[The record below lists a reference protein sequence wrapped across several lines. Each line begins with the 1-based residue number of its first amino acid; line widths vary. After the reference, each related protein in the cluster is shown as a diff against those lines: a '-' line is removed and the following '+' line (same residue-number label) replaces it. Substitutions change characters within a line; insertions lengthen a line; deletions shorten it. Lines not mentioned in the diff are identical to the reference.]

1 MTLSR
6 VLVANRG
13 EIAVRVVQ
21 AAHRL
26 GMTAVSVHPEDDRGS
41 RHVAFADDS
50 QLLPGVGAQAYLD
63 VEAIVAAAVAS
74 DCDALH
80 PGYGFLSESPL
91 LARACSDAGIVFVGP
106 SPEALGT
113 FGDKVSARKAAESAG
128 LPVLAAT
135 GPDVDDAAAR
145 EFFSSLG
152 DGAAVMVKAV
162 AGGGGRG
169 IRPVM
174 SADDLA
180 GAMAECR
187 KEAERAFGDGSVYV
201 EELMV
206 AARHV
211 EVQVLGDGVDALD
224 LGDRDC
230 SLQRRRQKLV
240 EIAPAP
246 GLSDGLRQRMT
257 RAATDLARSVGL
269 AGAATVELLV
279 DARADR
285 FVFLEVNPRVQVEH
299 TVTEEVTGADIVV
312 AQLLLAG
319 GTSLAE
325 LPPTRRPEGF
335 AVQVRLNAETVG
347 RDGDVRPGAGRI
359 TSLDLPSGRGIRV
372 DSAVDGSSTVSPR
385 YDSLL
390 AKIVVHDRQGGL
402 AGVLA
407 AVADALTTVHVGGVA
422 TNVDLLHALVSRP
435 EVAQGTTDTT
445 FVDTHLPELLDAPP
459 ATRPPSVE
467 AVEAGAGDIEV
478 PDGQDVLRSP
488 LPGAVVSISAAGG
501 ETLAPGA
508 TVLVIE
514 AMKMEHVIRVEVPTG
529 IDDVV
534 VTVGDVVAEGQV
546 LALVHPLDDDGSE
559 LSPVDLHD
567 LDQVRPELAELQARL
582 AKTHDGQRPDAV
594 AKRRR
599 TGHRTARENLADL
612 VDTDSFVEYGAL
624 VLAAQRRRRSLED
637 LIDRTPADGLVCGV
651 ATVDG
656 ARCVVM
662 AYDYTVMAGTQGQYN
677 HRKQARLLEVA
688 QREKLPVVIFAEGGG
703 GRPGDTDNGWITGL
717 EEQTFSRFA
726 ALSGVVPLV
735 AVVTGRCFAGNAA
748 LAGCSDVII
757 ATRDASLGMS
767 GPAMIEGG
775 GLGVVAPDDVGPMS
789 VQVPN
794 GVVDVL
800 VQDEAEATAVAR
812 QYLGYFTLGVVP
824 GEVVD
829 QRVLRHL
836 VPENRTRSYDVR
848 LVAEALGDT
857 GTVLELRPEFGA
869 GVRTWLCRIDG
880 RPVGLIA
887 NNSLHLGGAIDSP
900 AADKMARFLQ
910 LCDAHG
916 LPVVSLC
923 DTPGFMVGTEAEK
936 SASVRHFSRVFVAGA
951 KLRVPICMIILRKG
965 YGLGAMAMAGGSLHA
980 PIATLAW
987 PTGELGPM
995 GLEGGV
1001 RLGFRAELEGIADPD
1016 ARTRRFDELVAEAYQ
1031 HGKAINVASV
1041 YEIDGVIDPAD
1052 TRSTLSR
1059 LFASTDPVRESRHGF
1074 VDTW

>member
-1 MTLSR
+1 
-6 VLVANRG
+6 
-13 EIAVRVVQ
+13 
-21 AAHRL
+21 
-26 GMTAVSVHPEDDRGS
+26 
-41 RHVAFADDS
+41 
-50 QLLPGVGAQAYLD
+50 
-63 VEAIVAAAVAS
+63 
-74 DCDALH
+74 
-80 PGYGFLSESPL
+80 
-91 LARACSDAGIVFVGP
+91 
-106 SPEALGT
+106 
-113 FGDKVSARKAAESAG
+113 
-128 LPVLAAT
+128 
-135 GPDVDDAAAR
+135 
-145 EFFSSLG
+145 
-152 DGAAVMVKAV
+152 
-162 AGGGGRG
+162 
-169 IRPVM
+169 
-174 SADDLA
+174 
-180 GAMAECR
+180 
-187 KEAERAFGDGSVYV
+187 
-201 EELMV
+201 
-206 AARHV
+206 
-211 EVQVLGDGVDALD
+211 
-224 LGDRDC
+224 
-230 SLQRRRQKLV
+230 
-240 EIAPAP
+240 
-246 GLSDGLRQRMT
+246 
-257 RAATDLARSVGL
+257 
-269 AGAATVELLV
+269 
-279 DARADR
+279 
-285 FVFLEVNPRVQVEH
+285 
-299 TVTEEVTGADIVV
+299 
-312 AQLLLAG
+312 
-319 GTSLAE
+319 SLAD
-325 LPPTRRPEGF
+325 LPPVGRPEGF

-347 RDGDVRPGAGRI
+347 RDGDVRPAAGRI
-359 TSLDLPSGRGIRV
+359 TALDLPSGRGIRV

-390 AKIVVHDRQGGL
+390 AKIVVHDRHGGL

-407 AVADALTTVHVGGVA
+407 RVADALTTVRVGGVA

-435 EVAQGTTDTT
+435 EVAAGTTDTT
-445 FVDTHLPELLDAPP
+445 FVDTHLAELLDAPP
-459 ATRPPSVE
+459 IARGHADDVAPAATDV
-467 AVEAGAGDIEV
+467 EV
-478 PDGQDVLRSP
+478 PDGQEVVRSP
-488 LPGAVVSISAAGG
+488 LPGAVVDVVASAGDV
-501 ETLAPGA
+501 LAPGA
-508 TVLVIE
+508 TLVVVE
-514 AMKMEHVIRVEVPTG
+514 AMKMEHVIRVDTAAG
-529 IDDVV
+529 IDSVV
-534 VTVGDVVAEGQV
+534 VGVGDIVSEGQV
-546 LALVHPLDDDGSE
+546 LALVHLLGDDGSE
-559 LSPVDLHD
+559 LDPIDLVDLD
-567 LDQVRPELAELQARL
+567 AVRPELAELESRL
-582 AKTHDGQRPDAV
+582 AKTRDDQRPDAV
-594 AKRRR
+594 AKRRA

-612 VDTDSFVEYGAL
+612 VDPDSFVEYGAL
-624 VLAAQRRRRSLED
+624 VIAAQRRRRPLED

-677 HRKQARLLEVA
+677 HRKQARLLELA
-688 QREKLPVVIFAEGGG
+688 GREKLPVVIFAEGGG

-717 EEQTFSRFA
+717 EEQTFARFA

-757 ATRDASLGMS
+757 ATRDASLGMG

-800 VQDEAEATAVAR
+800 VEDEAEATAVAR
-812 QYLGYFTLGVVP
+812 QYLGYFTTAHVE
-824 GEVVD
+824 GEAVD

-836 VPENRTRSYDVR
+836 VPESRTRSYDVR

-857 GTVLELRPEFGA
+857 GSVLELRPEFGA
-869 GVRTWLCRIDG
+869 GLRTWLCRIDG
-880 RPVGLIA
+880 RPVGLLA

-951 KLRVPICMIILRKG
+951 KLRVPVCMIILRKG

-980 PIATLAW
+980 PLATLSW

-1001 RLGFRAELEGIADPD
+1001 RLGFRAELEAIADPEE
-1016 ARTRRFDELVAEAYQ
+1016 RTQRFDELVAEAYQ

-1059 LFASTDPVRESRHGF
+1059 LFSSAGPVRDDRRGF